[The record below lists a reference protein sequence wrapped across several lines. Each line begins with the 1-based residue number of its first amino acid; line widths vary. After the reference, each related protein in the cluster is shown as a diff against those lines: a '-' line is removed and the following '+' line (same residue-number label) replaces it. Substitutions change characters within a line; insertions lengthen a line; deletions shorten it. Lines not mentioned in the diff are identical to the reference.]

1 MGTCGS
7 RVCVSI
13 LLNYGDCHTVCV
25 ILLKTSDGHVSLF
38 CLKCE
43 ADTTAYCK
51 GGQQI
56 TPLRA
61 VAPS

>member
-51 GGQQI
+51 GGEQI
-56 TPLRA
+56 
-61 VAPS
+61 